1 MASPSAVPC
10 PEPIPYSNNNSYAD
24 IDFTEPPMD
33 VFTAQPKFVDVD
45 SILAN
50 QLGPVTNPVTTN
62 AQPEL
67 SGSPVLPKVNQSN
80 AAPVGDGSKG
90 ADINNS
96 YTLINNAP
104 EIVSAPVVPAV
115 PAVNT
120 PTESFSNFNMPQ
132 LPPPMNID
140 HPMHPPVVHNVNPP
154 PMMHTPPQPMMDNPN
169 IAKFI
174 NSRQSEHFQN
184 KEHFSHGKTILD
196 NVVLFIIIVV
206 GVYYLYSVSP
216 YYKPLNVDISKVP
229 LIGSLADANVSDNNK
244 LMIVAGILI
253 AVIVISRLLH

>member
-10 PEPIPYSNNNSYAD
+10 PEPIPYSSNNSYAD

-45 SILAN
+45 SILAD

-96 YTLINNAP
+96 YTLINN
-104 EIVSAPVVPAV
+104 EVEVAPVVPAV
-115 PAVNT
+115 STVPTVPTVPFVNA
-120 PTESFSNFNMPQ
+120 PSESFSNFNMPQ
-132 LPPPMNID
+132 LPPPMNMNY
-140 HPMHPPVVHNVNPP
+140 PMHPPIVHNVNPP
-154 PMMHTPPQPMMDNPN
+154 PMMDDPN

-174 NSRQSEHFQN
+174 NSRNSEHFQN

-196 NVVLFIIIVV
+196 NVVLFVIIVV

-216 YYKPLNVDISKVP
+216 YYKPLNVDLSKVP
-229 LIGSLADANVSDNNK
+229 LIGSLADTNVSDNNK

-253 AVIVISRLLH
+253 AVIVISRLLQ